1 MENTLQFLRNWL
13 PFGGAGDDTAIA
25 AEVQQ
30 WLQGVAKIEP
40 VGAAHLLSEK
50 LPRILAGQRSLHKRI
65 RVLDE
70 VNELAVELLP
80 AIEQQVAEAPL
91 PLSDAAN
98 ARAMA
103 ADNLLK
109 ALANGYQEVIAVIDR
124 QRLGAG
130 LIRLLRHAL
139 NRATATLCRRQML
152 AYTAYAPA
160 SSASWLQLHLFNA
173 KARALRTEADT
184 AGDREGES
192 DYAAALLLAYADPT
206 KYPRSALHGLLR
218 VIAAYAPLLQIE
230 PASVFSSAPR
240 ADDEGA
246 RFRIRPDE
254 GRPGRPLTKE
264 ARLDDGDWVV
274 DCSAVVRALRHDIAL
289 REARQGDAT
298 EGEFTELS
306 LLRKLDKMWHSQP
319 VRRFN
324 RQRFRP
330 RGDVVSG
337 LADLSRVLSGEVVLP
352 RRDEVVEVG
361 LPAGMQVSEWIIS
374 DESPDGFGI
383 RYVSGSMSALEV
395 GQIVGIRPRERSR
408 VHVCQIRRIANG
420 GQGRIDVGLQEIGP
434 RAHVFSLPPATGG
447 RGLFVPRMQAF
458 GDEAGI
464 IVPGGA
470 IPTGTAIRLPLNG
483 RLCTWIVRRHAAQ
496 APGCEI
502 LLLEP
507 VSG

>member
-13 PFGGAGDDTAIA
+13 PFGGTSDDSVIA
-25 AEVQQ
+25 VELQQ
-30 WLQGVAKIEP
+30 WLQGVARIEP
-40 VGAAHLLSEK
+40 VGAAHLLTEK
-50 LPRILAGQRSLHKRI
+50 LPRILAGQRSLHKRMRI
-65 RVLDE
+65 LDE
-70 VNELAVELLP
+70 VNALALDILP
-80 AIEQQVAEAPL
+80 NIEHQVAEAPL
-91 PLSDAAN
+91 PLSDATN
-98 ARAMA
+98 AQAMA

-109 ALANGYQEVIAVIDR
+109 ALANGYQDVIAVIEK
-124 QRLGAG
+124 QRLGVG

-139 NRATATLCRRQML
+139 NRATAILCRRQML

-160 SSASWLQLHLFNA
+160 SSSSWLLLHQFNA
-173 KARALRTEADT
+173 KARGLRTESDT
-184 AGDREGES
+184 AGDREGET

-206 KYPRSALHGLLR
+206 KYPRSALRGLLR
-218 VIAAYAPLLQIE
+218 VIAAYAPQLQVE
-230 PASVFSSAPR
+230 PASPFAAAPR

-254 GRPGRPLTKE
+254 GRPGRPLGKE
-264 ARLDDGDWVV
+264 TRLDDGDWVV
-274 DCSAVVRALRHDIAL
+274 DCSDVVRALRHDIAL
-289 REARQGDAT
+289 RESRQGDAP
-298 EGEFTELS
+298 EGGFNELS
-306 LLRKLDKMWHSQP
+306 LLRKLDKMWHTQP

-330 RGDVVSG
+330 RGDLVSG
-337 LADLSRVLSGEVVLP
+337 LPDLSRVLSGEVVLP
-352 RRDEVVEVG
+352 RRDEVVELG
-361 LPAGMQVSEWIIS
+361 LPEGMQVSEWLIS

-434 RAHVFSLPPATGG
+434 RAQVFSLPPACGG

-458 GDEAGI
+458 GDAAGI
-464 IVPGGA
+464 VVPLGA
-470 IPTGTAIRLPLNG
+470 IPLGATIRLPLDG

-496 APGCEI
+496 SPGCDL